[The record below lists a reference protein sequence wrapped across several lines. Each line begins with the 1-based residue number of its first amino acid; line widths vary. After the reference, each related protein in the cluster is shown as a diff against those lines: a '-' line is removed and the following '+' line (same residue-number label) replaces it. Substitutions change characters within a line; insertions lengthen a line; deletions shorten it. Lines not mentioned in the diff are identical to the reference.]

1 MNRREFIALLS
12 GSAVASPVLRP
23 LAADAQVDATRRIV
37 MLTGMA
43 ESDPEA
49 QARVTAFQ
57 QGLRTLGWVDGRNLR
72 IDFRWGAGDAVAPRL
87 LAKETV
93 ERKPDLIVGVTT
105 PAVAALAQ
113 ETRTIP
119 IVFVQVVDPVG
130 RGFVANLGRPG
141 GNITGFVNF
150 EFPMG
155 GKWLQTLK
163 QAAPGMKRA
172 ALLHNP

>member
-23 LAADAQVDATRRIV
+23 LAADAQADATRRIV

-72 IDFRWGAGDAVAPRL
+72 IDFRWGAGDAVALRL

-93 ERKPDLIVGVTT
+93 ERKPDLIVGGRMA
-105 PAVAALAQ
+105 AVGA
-113 ETRTIP
+113 
-119 IVFVQVVDPVG
+119 
-130 RGFVANLGRPG
+130 LGRESCTVPLA
-141 GNITGFVNF
+141 V
-150 EFPMG
+150 
-155 GKWLQTLK
+155 
-163 QAAPGMKRA
+163 
-172 ALLHNP
+172 